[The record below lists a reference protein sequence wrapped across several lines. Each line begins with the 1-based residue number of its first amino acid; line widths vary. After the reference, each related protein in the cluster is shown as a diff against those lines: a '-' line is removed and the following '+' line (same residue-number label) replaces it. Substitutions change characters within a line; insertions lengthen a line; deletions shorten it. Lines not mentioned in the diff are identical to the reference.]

1 MLNLELGDLLKRN
14 MILTGNRH
22 KGGVYE
28 FACILGKVVQDCSI
42 ISRGQVLCFKVIP
55 TDLQILKCFN
65 KASK

>member
-28 FACILGKVVQDCSI
+28 FACILGKVGQDCSI
-42 ISRGQVLCFKVIP
+42 ISRGPRPSFVFQSNSHRSSNIEMF
-55 TDLQILKCFN
+55 Q
-65 KASK
+65 